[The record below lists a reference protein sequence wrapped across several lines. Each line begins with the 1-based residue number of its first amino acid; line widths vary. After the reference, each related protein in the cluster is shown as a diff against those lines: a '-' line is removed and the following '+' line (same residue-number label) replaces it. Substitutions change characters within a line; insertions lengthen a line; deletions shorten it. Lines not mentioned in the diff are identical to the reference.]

1 MERRKSYARRS
12 FPAGKITQSEHF
24 AARVEKVM
32 LARKITFPKEI
43 YAGIS
48 GKKNY
53 AVTGHLRPSTASVT
67 TTISNAVE
75 LELQFDRV

>member
-1 MERRKSYARRS
+1 MERRRKSYAR
-12 FPAGKITQSEHF
+12 
-24 AARVEKVM
+24 M
-32 LARKITFPKEI
+32 
-43 YAGIS
+43 S

-53 AVTGHLRPSTASVT
+53 AVTGHLRPSTAHVT